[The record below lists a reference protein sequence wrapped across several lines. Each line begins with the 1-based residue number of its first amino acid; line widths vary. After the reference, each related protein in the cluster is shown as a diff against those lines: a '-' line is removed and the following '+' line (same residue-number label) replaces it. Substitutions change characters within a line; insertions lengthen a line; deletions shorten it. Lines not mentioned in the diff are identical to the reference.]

1 MKTLKYL
8 FIAALAIFSFNA
20 CEDVPV
26 PYTIPGMGGGADGS
40 QEDVVFEQD
49 FSSSLG
55 SFKQTVSNSELTW
68 GIDYSSACITGHYKD
83 GNNVSQYKAGE
94 SYLVSPAF
102 DLTGKE
108 AAHIVVN
115 HVICY
120 ANKSTIKDCH
130 KILLSTDYTG
140 DATKAT
146 WIETAFEPVGSSSFT
161 FAETS
166 FNLPAEVIGKSAVYV
181 ALYYKSTDNQASTWE
196 VKSMAVKDGEAP
208 VKDEP
213 EETVEMTVAEAIEAY
228 SGTPTPAA
236 VKGYIVGWVEGQ
248 NYESGA
254 RFNNNVTEEN
264 GYTDILLADSPDET
278 DATKCIPVQLP
289 SGEVRSKVNIKDNP
303 NNYKKLV
310 TLTGSIE
317 KYFGVPGLKSVTKA
331 LFEGESDDNTGEG
344 DDSEEPTGKI
354 YLKETFAE
362 SLGSFKTEQIV
373 NDYAWKHE
381 VYQNNAYAKVSGYA
395 NGKSQDAES
404 WLISPA
410 IDLTGETAAKITF
423 DYVINKG
430 DASLAATNHQLMITD
445 NYTGDFFTTKWTPV
459 DFGASNDN
467 TWKFRSASA
476 NIPAEFAGKEAVVI
490 AFKYTS
496 TKSASSTWEVNNVV
510 VSGNASSEGGDDN
523 TGEGGDDNTGE
534 GGDDNTGEGGTT
546 PEEGTIAAVIAAGA
560 GEATANGTV
569 VATYARGF
577 LMSDETGSILVYLGD
592 DKGFAVGDAVTV
604 SGTTSLYGGLLQ
616 FGNTSTATKNGT
628 ADVETPTATQMTGAD
643 LDAYVANPT
652 IKYVQYK
659 GTLNV
664 SGYYYNVNVDG
675 ASKAVGSIAYPKE
688 GLVADEL
695 NGKEVIVTG
704 YIVGVSGTKYVTTMA
719 TSVVAAE
726 SDDNTGEGDTTPEEG
741 TIAAVIAAGAGEATA
756 NGTVVATY
764 ARGFLMSDETGSI
777 LVYLGSDNGY
787 AVGDAVTVSGTT
799 SLYAGLLQFGNTS
812 TVTKNGTE
820 TVNTPTATQMTGA
833 DLDAYIANPTVKY
846 IQYKGTLNISGYY
859 YNVNVEGA
867 STAVG
872 SIAYPK
878 DGSVDA
884 SLNGKEVIVTGYAI
898 GVSSNKF
905 VNTMAVSVVAANPDD
920 ATGGDTPSENTIASI
935 IAAGAGE
942 ATANGTVVA
951 TYGRGFLMSDG
962 TGSIL
967 VYLGSDNGYA
977 VGDAVTVSGTTS
989 LYAGLLQFGNTS
1001 TVTKNGTETV
1011 NTPTATQMTGADL
1024 DAYIANPTVK
1034 YVQYKGTLNISGYYY
1049 NVNVEG
1055 ASKAVGSIAY
1065 PKDGSVDASLNGKE
1079 VIVTGYTIGVS
1090 SSKFVNTMAVSVVAA
1105 NPDDATGGE
1114 EEGGEDESNVLTV
1127 AQLIAAYNNGTTGAA
1142 TITGYIVGTSE
1153 AGKSKFTPILG
1164 LDKASNTNIIIA
1176 DDPNETDTS
1185 KCIPVQLPSGAVRKG
1200 VNLVDNPGNLGKK
1213 ITLVGEIQKYFS
1225 MAGFKNAKEY
1235 TIE

>member
-26 PYTIPGMGGGADGS
+26 PYEIPTINGSGGTGGGSNVSIPEGDGTLESPYNPAGANAYISTLGADKNSDKAIYVKGIICSIKEAPNSQYGNATFYISADGKTTS
-40 QEDVVFEQD
+40 EQFYVYRCYNLENKKFTDNDV
-49 FSSSLG
+49 L
-55 SFKQTVSNSELTW
+55 
-68 GIDYSSACITGHYKD
+68 
-83 GNNVSQYKAGE
+83 NVGDEVIIY
-94 SYLVSPAF
+94 
-102 DLTGKE
+102 GK
-108 AAHIVVN
+108 VVN
-115 HVICY
+115 YRGNTPETVQSEAYIYSH
-120 ANKSTIKDCH
+120 S
-130 KILLSTDYTG
+130 
-140 DATKAT
+140 ATT
-146 WIETAFEPVGSSSFT
+146 E
-161 FAETS
+161 
-166 FNLPAEVIGKSAVYV
+166 
-181 ALYYKSTDNQASTWE
+181 
-196 VKSMAVKDGEAP
+196 
-208 VKDEP
+208 EP

-254 RFNNNVTEEN
+254 RFNNNVTEDN
-264 GYTDILLADSPDET
+264 GYTDILLADNPDET

-289 SGEVRSKVNIKDNP
+289 SGNVRSKVNIKDNP
-303 NNYKKLV
+303 GNYKKLV

-331 LFEGESDDNTGEG
+331 LFEGES
-344 DDSEEPTGKI
+344 EE
-354 YLKETFAE
+354 
-362 SLGSFKTEQIV
+362 
-373 NDYAWKHE
+373 
-381 VYQNNAYAKVSGYA
+381 
-395 NGKSQDAES
+395 
-404 WLISPA
+404 
-410 IDLTGETAAKITF
+410 
-423 DYVINKG
+423 
-430 DASLAATNHQLMITD
+430 
-445 NYTGDFFTTKWTPV
+445 TP
-459 DFGASNDN
+459 
-467 TWKFRSASA
+467 
-476 NIPAEFAGKEAVVI
+476 
-490 AFKYTS
+490 
-496 TKSASSTWEVNNVV
+496 
-510 VSGNASSEGGDDN
+510 
-523 TGEGGDDNTGE
+523 GEGGDDNTGTDAPE
-534 GGDDNTGEGGTT
+534 GS
-546 PEEGTIAAVIAAGA
+546 IAAIIAAGA

-628 ADVETPTATQMTGAD
+628 AAVETPTATQMSGAD

-664 SGYYYNVNVDG
+664 SGYYYNVNVEG

-833 DLDAYIANPTVKY
+833 DLDAYVANPTVKY
-846 IQYKGTLNISGYY
+846 VQYKGTLNISGYY

-884 SLNGKEVIVTGYAI
+884 SLNGKEVIVTGYTI
-898 GVSSNKF
+898 GVSSSKF

-935 IAAGAGE
+935 IATGAGE

-1024 DAYIANPTVK
+1024 DAYVANPTVK

-1105 NPDDATGGE
+1105 NPDDTTGGE
-1114 EEGGEDESNVLTV
+1114 EEGGDEGGSEDESNVLTV
-1127 AQLIAAYNNGTTGAA
+1127 AQLIEAYNNGTTGAA

>member
-26 PYTIPGMGGGADGS
+26 PYEIPTINGSGGTGGGSNVSIPEGDGTLESPYNPAGANAYISTLGADKNSDKAIYVKGIICSIKEAPNSQYGNATFYISADGKTTS
-40 QEDVVFEQD
+40 EQFYVYRCYNLENKKFTDNDV
-49 FSSSLG
+49 L
-55 SFKQTVSNSELTW
+55 
-68 GIDYSSACITGHYKD
+68 
-83 GNNVSQYKAGE
+83 NVGDEVIIY
-94 SYLVSPAF
+94 
-102 DLTGKE
+102 GK
-108 AAHIVVN
+108 VVN
-115 HVICY
+115 YRGNTPETVQSEAYIYSH
-120 ANKSTIKDCH
+120 S
-130 KILLSTDYTG
+130 
-140 DATKAT
+140 ATT
-146 WIETAFEPVGSSSFT
+146 E
-161 FAETS
+161 
-166 FNLPAEVIGKSAVYV
+166 
-181 ALYYKSTDNQASTWE
+181 
-196 VKSMAVKDGEAP
+196 
-208 VKDEP
+208 EP

-254 RFNNNVTEEN
+254 RFNNNVTEDN
-264 GYTDILLADSPDET
+264 GYTDILLADNPDET

-289 SGEVRSKVNIKDNP
+289 SGNVRSKVNIKDNP
-303 NNYKKLV
+303 GNYKKLV

-331 LFEGESDDNTGEG
+331 LFEGES
-344 DDSEEPTGKI
+344 EE
-354 YLKETFAE
+354 
-362 SLGSFKTEQIV
+362 
-373 NDYAWKHE
+373 
-381 VYQNNAYAKVSGYA
+381 
-395 NGKSQDAES
+395 
-404 WLISPA
+404 
-410 IDLTGETAAKITF
+410 
-423 DYVINKG
+423 
-430 DASLAATNHQLMITD
+430 
-445 NYTGDFFTTKWTPV
+445 TP
-459 DFGASNDN
+459 
-467 TWKFRSASA
+467 
-476 NIPAEFAGKEAVVI
+476 
-490 AFKYTS
+490 
-496 TKSASSTWEVNNVV
+496 
-510 VSGNASSEGGDDN
+510 
-523 TGEGGDDNTGE
+523 GEGGDDNTGTDAPE
-534 GGDDNTGEGGTT
+534 GS
-546 PEEGTIAAVIAAGA
+546 IAAIIAAGA

-628 ADVETPTATQMTGAD
+628 AAVETPTATQMSGAD

-664 SGYYYNVNVDG
+664 SGYYYNVNVEG

-833 DLDAYIANPTVKY
+833 DLDAYVANPTVKY
-846 IQYKGTLNISGYY
+846 VQYKGTLNISGYY

-884 SLNGKEVIVTGYAI
+884 SLNGKEVIVTGYTI
-898 GVSSNKF
+898 GVSSSKF

-935 IAAGAGE
+935 IATGAGE

-1105 NPDDATGGE
+1105 NPDDTTGGE
-1114 EEGGEDESNVLTV
+1114 EEGGDEGGSEDESNVLTV
-1127 AQLIAAYNNGTTGAA
+1127 AQLIEAYNNGTTGAA

>member
-26 PYTIPGMGGGADGS
+26 PYEIPTINGSGGTGGGSVSIPEGDGTLESPYNPAGVNDYISTLGADKNSDKAIYVKGIICSIKEAPNSQYGNATFYISADGKTTS
-40 QEDVVFEQD
+40 EQFYVYRCYNLENKKFTDNDVLKVGDE
-49 FSSSLG
+49 
-55 SFKQTVSNSELTW
+55 V
-68 GIDYSSACITGHYKD
+68 IIY
-83 GNNVSQYKAGE
+83 
-94 SYLVSPAF
+94 
-102 DLTGKE
+102 GK
-108 AAHIVVN
+108 VVN
-115 HVICY
+115 YKGNTPETVQSEAYIYSH
-120 ANKSTIKDCH
+120 S
-130 KILLSTDYTG
+130 
-140 DATKAT
+140 ATT
-146 WIETAFEPVGSSSFT
+146 E
-161 FAETS
+161 
-166 FNLPAEVIGKSAVYV
+166 
-181 ALYYKSTDNQASTWE
+181 
-196 VKSMAVKDGEAP
+196 
-208 VKDEP
+208 EP

-264 GYTDILLADSPDET
+264 GYTDILLADTPDET

-289 SGEVRSKVNIKDNP
+289 SGNVRSKVNIKDNP
-303 NNYKKLV
+303 GNYKKLV

-331 LFEGESDDNTGEG
+331 LFEGES
-344 DDSEEPTGKI
+344 EE
-354 YLKETFAE
+354 
-362 SLGSFKTEQIV
+362 
-373 NDYAWKHE
+373 
-381 VYQNNAYAKVSGYA
+381 
-395 NGKSQDAES
+395 
-404 WLISPA
+404 
-410 IDLTGETAAKITF
+410 
-423 DYVINKG
+423 
-430 DASLAATNHQLMITD
+430 
-445 NYTGDFFTTKWTPV
+445 TP
-459 DFGASNDN
+459 
-467 TWKFRSASA
+467 
-476 NIPAEFAGKEAVVI
+476 
-490 AFKYTS
+490 
-496 TKSASSTWEVNNVV
+496 
-510 VSGNASSEGGDDN
+510 
-523 TGEGGDDNTGE
+523 GEGGDDNTGTDAPE
-534 GGDDNTGEGGTT
+534 GS
-546 PEEGTIAAVIAAGA
+546 IAAIIAAGA

-628 ADVETPTATQMTGAD
+628 AAVETPTATQMTGAD

-820 TVNTPTATQMTGA
+820 IVNTPTATQMTGA
-833 DLDAYIANPTVKY
+833 DLDAYVANPTVKY
-846 IQYKGTLNISGYY
+846 VQYKGTLNISGYY

-884 SLNGKEVIVTGYAI
+884 SLNGKEVIVTGYTI
-898 GVSSNKF
+898 GVSSSKF
-905 VNTMAVSVVAANPDD
+905 VNTMAVSVVVANPDD

-1055 ASKAVGSIAY
+1055 ASTAVGSIAY

-1105 NPDDATGGE
+1105 NPDDTTGGE
-1114 EEGGEDESNVLTV
+1114 EEGGDEGGSEDESNVLTV
-1127 AQLIAAYNNGTTGAA
+1127 AQLIEAYNNGTTGAA

>member
-26 PYTIPGMGGGADGS
+26 PYEIPTINGSGGTGGGSVSIPEGDGTLESPYNPAGVNDYISTLGADKNSDKAIYVKGIICSIKEAPNSQYGNATFYISADGKTTS
-40 QEDVVFEQD
+40 EQFYVYRCYNLENKKFTDNDVLKVGDE
-49 FSSSLG
+49 
-55 SFKQTVSNSELTW
+55 V
-68 GIDYSSACITGHYKD
+68 IIY
-83 GNNVSQYKAGE
+83 
-94 SYLVSPAF
+94 
-102 DLTGKE
+102 GK
-108 AAHIVVN
+108 VVN
-115 HVICY
+115 YKGNTPETVQSEAYIYSH
-120 ANKSTIKDCH
+120 S
-130 KILLSTDYTG
+130 
-140 DATKAT
+140 ATT
-146 WIETAFEPVGSSSFT
+146 E
-161 FAETS
+161 
-166 FNLPAEVIGKSAVYV
+166 
-181 ALYYKSTDNQASTWE
+181 
-196 VKSMAVKDGEAP
+196 
-208 VKDEP
+208 EP

-264 GYTDILLADSPDET
+264 GYTDILLADTPDET

-289 SGEVRSKVNIKDNP
+289 SGNVRSKVNIKDNP
-303 NNYKKLV
+303 GNYKKLV

-331 LFEGESDDNTGEG
+331 LFEGES
-344 DDSEEPTGKI
+344 EE
-354 YLKETFAE
+354 
-362 SLGSFKTEQIV
+362 
-373 NDYAWKHE
+373 
-381 VYQNNAYAKVSGYA
+381 
-395 NGKSQDAES
+395 
-404 WLISPA
+404 
-410 IDLTGETAAKITF
+410 
-423 DYVINKG
+423 
-430 DASLAATNHQLMITD
+430 
-445 NYTGDFFTTKWTPV
+445 TP
-459 DFGASNDN
+459 
-467 TWKFRSASA
+467 
-476 NIPAEFAGKEAVVI
+476 
-490 AFKYTS
+490 
-496 TKSASSTWEVNNVV
+496 
-510 VSGNASSEGGDDN
+510 
-523 TGEGGDDNTGE
+523 GEGGDDNTGTDAPE
-534 GGDDNTGEGGTT
+534 GS
-546 PEEGTIAAVIAAGA
+546 IAAIIAAGA

-628 ADVETPTATQMTGAD
+628 AAVETPTATQMTGAD

-820 TVNTPTATQMTGA
+820 IVNTPTATQMTGA
-833 DLDAYIANPTVKY
+833 DLDAYVANPTVKY

-898 GVSSNKF
+898 GVSSSKF

-951 TYGRGFLMSDG
+951 TYARGFLMSDG
-962 TGSIL
+962 TGNIL

-1105 NPDDATGGE
+1105 NPDDTTGGE
-1114 EEGGEDESNVLTV
+1114 EEGGDEGGSEDESNVLTV
-1127 AQLIAAYNNGTTGAA
+1127 AQLIEAYNNGTTTVGKVQGYIIGAVKSG
-1142 TITGYIVGTSE
+1142 TNYSPIFGITGV
-1153 AGKSKFTPILG
+1153 P
-1164 LDKASNTNIIIA
+1164 DTNIIIA
-1176 DDPNETDTS
+1176 DNPNETDAS
-1185 KCIPVQLPSGAVRKG
+1185 KCIPIQLPKGAVRTG
-1200 VNLVDNPGNLGKK
+1200 VNLKDNPDNLGKK
-1213 ITLVGEIQKYFS
+1213 VILTGNIAAYFKV
-1225 MAGFKNAKEY
+1225 AGLRETSEY

>member
-26 PYTIPGMGGGADGS
+26 PYEIPTINGSGGTGGGSVSIPEGDGTLESPYNPAGVNDYISTLGADKNSDKAIYVKGIICSIKEAPNSQYGNATFYISADGKTTS
-40 QEDVVFEQD
+40 EQFYVYRCYNLENKKFTDNDVLKVGDE
-49 FSSSLG
+49 
-55 SFKQTVSNSELTW
+55 V
-68 GIDYSSACITGHYKD
+68 IIY
-83 GNNVSQYKAGE
+83 
-94 SYLVSPAF
+94 
-102 DLTGKE
+102 GK
-108 AAHIVVN
+108 VVN
-115 HVICY
+115 YKGNTPETVQSEAYIYSH
-120 ANKSTIKDCH
+120 S
-130 KILLSTDYTG
+130 
-140 DATKAT
+140 ATT
-146 WIETAFEPVGSSSFT
+146 E
-161 FAETS
+161 
-166 FNLPAEVIGKSAVYV
+166 
-181 ALYYKSTDNQASTWE
+181 
-196 VKSMAVKDGEAP
+196 
-208 VKDEP
+208 EP

-264 GYTDILLADSPDET
+264 GYTDILLADTPDET

-289 SGEVRSKVNIKDNP
+289 SGNVRSKVNIKDNP
-303 NNYKKLV
+303 GNYKKLV

-331 LFEGESDDNTGEG
+331 LFEGES
-344 DDSEEPTGKI
+344 EE
-354 YLKETFAE
+354 
-362 SLGSFKTEQIV
+362 
-373 NDYAWKHE
+373 
-381 VYQNNAYAKVSGYA
+381 
-395 NGKSQDAES
+395 
-404 WLISPA
+404 
-410 IDLTGETAAKITF
+410 
-423 DYVINKG
+423 
-430 DASLAATNHQLMITD
+430 
-445 NYTGDFFTTKWTPV
+445 TP
-459 DFGASNDN
+459 
-467 TWKFRSASA
+467 
-476 NIPAEFAGKEAVVI
+476 
-490 AFKYTS
+490 
-496 TKSASSTWEVNNVV
+496 
-510 VSGNASSEGGDDN
+510 
-523 TGEGGDDNTGE
+523 GEGGDDNTGTDAPE
-534 GGDDNTGEGGTT
+534 GS
-546 PEEGTIAAVIAAGA
+546 IAAIIAAGA

-628 ADVETPTATQMTGAD
+628 AAVETPTATQMTGAD

-820 TVNTPTATQMTGA
+820 IVNTPTATQMTGA
-833 DLDAYIANPTVKY
+833 DLDAYVANPTVKY
-846 IQYKGTLNISGYY
+846 VQYKGTLNISGYY

-884 SLNGKEVIVTGYAI
+884 SLNGKEVIVTGYTI
-898 GVSSNKF
+898 GVSSSKF
-905 VNTMAVSVVAANPDD
+905 VNTMAVSVVVANPDD

-1105 NPDDATGGE
+1105 NPDDTTGGE
-1114 EEGGEDESNVLTV
+1114 EEGGDEGGSEDESNVLTV
-1127 AQLIAAYNNGTTGAA
+1127 AQLIEAYNNGTTGAA

>member
-26 PYTIPGMGGGADGS
+26 PYEIPTINGSGGTGGGSNVSIPEGDGTLESPYNPAGVNDYISTLGADKNSDKAIYVKGIICSIKEAPNSQYGNATFYISADGKTS
-40 QEDVVFEQD
+40 SEQFYVFRCHNLENKKFTDNDV
-49 FSSSLG
+49 L
-55 SFKQTVSNSELTW
+55 
-68 GIDYSSACITGHYKD
+68 
-83 GNNVSQYKAGE
+83 NVGDEVIIY
-94 SYLVSPAF
+94 
-102 DLTGKE
+102 GK
-108 AAHIVVN
+108 VVN
-115 HVICY
+115 YKGNTPETVQSEAYIYSH
-120 ANKSTIKDCH
+120 S
-130 KILLSTDYTG
+130 
-140 DATKAT
+140 ATT
-146 WIETAFEPVGSSSFT
+146 E
-161 FAETS
+161 
-166 FNLPAEVIGKSAVYV
+166 
-181 ALYYKSTDNQASTWE
+181 
-196 VKSMAVKDGEAP
+196 
-208 VKDEP
+208 EP

-254 RFNNNVTEEN
+254 RFNNNVTEDN
-264 GYTDILLADSPDET
+264 GYTDILLADNPDET

-289 SGEVRSKVNIKDNP
+289 SGNVRSKVNIKDNP
-303 NNYKKLV
+303 GNYKKLV

-331 LFEGESDDNTGEG
+331 LFEGES
-344 DDSEEPTGKI
+344 EE
-354 YLKETFAE
+354 
-362 SLGSFKTEQIV
+362 
-373 NDYAWKHE
+373 
-381 VYQNNAYAKVSGYA
+381 
-395 NGKSQDAES
+395 
-404 WLISPA
+404 
-410 IDLTGETAAKITF
+410 
-423 DYVINKG
+423 
-430 DASLAATNHQLMITD
+430 
-445 NYTGDFFTTKWTPV
+445 TP
-459 DFGASNDN
+459 
-467 TWKFRSASA
+467 
-476 NIPAEFAGKEAVVI
+476 
-490 AFKYTS
+490 
-496 TKSASSTWEVNNVV
+496 
-510 VSGNASSEGGDDN
+510 
-523 TGEGGDDNTGE
+523 GEGGDDNTGTDAPE
-534 GGDDNTGEGGTT
+534 GS
-546 PEEGTIAAVIAAGA
+546 IAAIIAAGA

-628 ADVETPTATQMTGAD
+628 AAVETPTATQMSGAD

-664 SGYYYNVNVDG
+664 SGYYYNVNVEG

-833 DLDAYIANPTVKY
+833 DLDAYVANPTVKY
-846 IQYKGTLNISGYY
+846 I
-859 YNVNVEGA
+859 
-867 STAVG
+867 
-872 SIAYPK
+872 
-878 DGSVDA
+878 
-884 SLNGKEVIVTGYAI
+884 
-898 GVSSNKF
+898 
-905 VNTMAVSVVAANPDD
+905 
-920 ATGGDTPSENTIASI
+920 
-935 IAAGAGE
+935 
-942 ATANGTVVA
+942 
-951 TYGRGFLMSDG
+951 
-962 TGSIL
+962 
-967 VYLGSDNGYA
+967 
-977 VGDAVTVSGTTS
+977 
-989 LYAGLLQFGNTS
+989 
-1001 TVTKNGTETV
+1001 
-1011 NTPTATQMTGADL
+1011 
-1024 DAYIANPTVK
+1024 
-1034 YVQYKGTLNISGYYY
+1034 QYKGTLNISGYYY

-1105 NPDDATGGE
+1105 NPDDTTGGE
-1114 EEGGEDESNVLTV
+1114 EEGDDEGGSEDESNVLTV
-1127 AQLIAAYNNGTTGAA
+1127 AQLIEAYNNGTTGAA